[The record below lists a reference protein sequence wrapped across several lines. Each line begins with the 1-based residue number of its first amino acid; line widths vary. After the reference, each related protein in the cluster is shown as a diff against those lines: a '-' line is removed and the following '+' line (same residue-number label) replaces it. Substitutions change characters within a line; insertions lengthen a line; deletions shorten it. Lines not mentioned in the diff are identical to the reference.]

1 MIKSVNPRK
10 LVSMDRLL
18 NVERQKEQNKSMEE
32 DLDVFERNNR

>member
-10 LVSMDRLL
+10 LVSMYRLL